1 VKKLLICTLSGFF
14 VGLILGVFIGNV
26 SATDEMYLRTCVSFG
41 TSLEDCRHLILGNP
55 LIPDPKGSHSNLQRR
70 R

>member
-1 VKKLLICTLSGFF
+1 MKKLLFWTLSGFF

-41 TSLEDCRHLILGNP
+41 TSLEDCKRQILGDPVIPNP
-55 LIPDPKGSHSNLQRR
+55 EGSRSNMQRHR
-70 R
+70 